1 MHLQIK
7 TKEEDIEDFYTGEY
21 SYHYVIIAQGDFN
34 TRETSNNKGIER
46 IMGNEGIA
54 NNNR

>member
-34 TRETSNNKGIER
+34 TRESSNK
-46 IMGNEGIA
+46 
-54 NNNR
+54 